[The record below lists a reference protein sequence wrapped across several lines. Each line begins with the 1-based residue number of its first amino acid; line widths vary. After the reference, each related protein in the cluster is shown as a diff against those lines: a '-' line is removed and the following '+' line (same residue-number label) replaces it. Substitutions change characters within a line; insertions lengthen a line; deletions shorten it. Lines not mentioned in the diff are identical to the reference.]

1 VVVHLNERIKYLR
14 KEIFKMSQDEFG
26 NRIGISRSNVANIE
40 IGRINITDRVLSDIS
55 SEFNVNEHWLRTG
68 EGDMFLTLPPED
80 EYIKAAAEISKDP
93 DDEIIRQIIIEYW
106 KLNPEGKKHL
116 KEFIHNIIQ
125 NINKEE

>member
-1 VVVHLNERIKYLR
+1 MNERIKYLR

>member
-1 VVVHLNERIKYLR
+1 MKNRIKEIRKSLGLNQTDFGARVGVKGNTIGNYEVGLR
-14 KEIFKMSQDEFG
+14 NPSEAVIFSIC
-26 NRIGISRSNVANIE
+26 R
-40 IGRINITDRVLSDIS
+40 
-55 SEFNVNEHWLRTG
+55 EFNVNEHWLRTG

>member
-1 VVVHLNERIKYLR
+1 MHLNERIKYLR